1 LWAICL
7 YTLYSSLTL
16 IKTIFQIEDID
27 RDRINNIKE
36 NERKTATEDLEQWK
50 EEQRRMAELVR
61 F

>member
-1 LWAICL
+1 M
-7 YTLYSSLTL
+7 
-16 IKTIFQIEDID
+16 D

-50 EEQRRMAELVR
+50 EEQKRMAELVR